1 MNNKIPIGGKSNTK
15 NITRVD
21 KTTQFKHKISI
32 REKGNKKT
40 KKNNL
45 ERQVKHKI
53 PSRGKRDCP
62 LCFMSFHVSVKSM

>member
-1 MNNKIPIGGKSNTK
+1 VNNKIPIGGKSNTK

-40 KKNNL
+40 KKAIL
-45 ERQVKHKI
+45 KDK
-53 PSRGKRDCP
+53 
-62 LCFMSFHVSVKSM
+62 